1 MDKWLYETLYCHLI
15 LVKILFN
22 ITKYMHINRKHWET
36 FMPFKDYI
44 TAYQKFME
52 KNQLKF
58 IYERIK

>member
-52 KNQLKF
+52 KIN
-58 IYERIK
+58 